1 MVIFNLNTKMNNLPE
16 PIHNLVAWFNRLPG
30 VGPKTSLRYVYYL
43 LLRPK
48 EELNQFAKA
57 LIDLKDKIQVCSVCR
72 TYTLNNPCNICA
84 DKKRDTSLLCIV
96 AEPRDVQ
103 AIENTREYNGYYFV
117 LGGLV
122 NPIEGITPEELKFG
136 DLEKRIRQDPPVKEI
151 ILAFN
156 PDIQGETTTLHISK
170 ILQKY
175 PIRITRLARGLPVGS
190 ELEYADEITL
200 TDAIK
205 GRREL

>member
-1 MVIFNLNTKMNNLPE
+1 MNNLPE
-16 PIHNLVAWFNRLPG
+16 PMHNLIAWFNRLPG
-30 VGPKTSLRYVYYL
+30 IGPKTSLRFVYHL
-43 LLRPK
+43 LNRPK
-48 EELNQFAKA
+48 HELEQFSRA
-57 LIDLKDKIQVCSVCR
+57 LQELHDKIKICPECQ
-72 TYTLNNPCNICA
+72 TYTLREPCEICS
-84 DKKRDTSLLCIV
+84 DKKRDSSLLCIV

-103 AIENTREYNGYYFV
+103 SIENTGEYNGLYFV
-117 LGGLV
+117 LGGLI
-122 NPIEGITPEELKFG
+122 NPIEGITPEELNFKKL
-136 DLEKRIRQDPPVKEI
+136 DKRLKDNSKIKEI

-175 PIRITRLARGLPVGS
+175 QIKLTRLARGLPVGS

-205 GRREL
+205 GRREI

>member
-1 MVIFNLNTKMNNLPE
+1 M
-16 PIHNLVAWFNRLPG
+16 HNLIAWFNRLPG
-30 VGPKTSLRYVYYL
+30 IGPKTSLRFVYHL
-43 LLRPK
+43 LNRPK
-48 EELNQFAKA
+48 HEIEQFARS
-57 LIDLKDKIQVCSVCR
+57 LQELHDKIKVCTECR
-72 TYTLNNPCNICA
+72 TYTLNDPCRICS
-84 DKKRDTSLLCIV
+84 DKKRDNSLLCLV

-103 AIENTREYNGYYFV
+103 AIENTREYNGLYFV
-117 LGGLV
+117 LGGLI
-122 NPIEGITPEELKFG
+122 NPIEGITPDELNFKEF
-136 DLEKRIRQDPPVKEI
+136 EKRVSESPGIKEV

-200 TDAIK
+200 SDAIK
-205 GRREL
+205 GRREI